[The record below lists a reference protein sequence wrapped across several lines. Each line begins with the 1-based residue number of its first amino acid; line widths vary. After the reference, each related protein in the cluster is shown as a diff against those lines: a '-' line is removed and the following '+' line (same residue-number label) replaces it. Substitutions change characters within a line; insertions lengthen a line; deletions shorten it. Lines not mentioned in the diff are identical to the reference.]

1 MLKNGKSSLVSLIAI
16 ALGFLLG
23 SAILLCTGR
32 DPLIMFNSLIYG
44 FSGLN
49 IAGGFTFNSRLIGE
63 FFIQVMPI
71 ALTGLSVGFAFRTG
85 LFNIG
90 AEGQLMMGA
99 LGASV
104 VALFV
109 KAPAPIHIPL
119 ALLAALLFGAAWG
132 AIPGFLKARFN
143 IHEVV
148 VTIMLNYTALYFS
161 NFCLLY
167 LLGTTDRVK
176 TNAFPQSVLLQDGFL
191 SRLTNGSRLNWGLIP
206 VALVV
211 FLSWFIINKTSL
223 GYELRAVGFNKNA
236 ALASG
241 MKVKRDVVLSMSI
254 AGAYAGLAG
263 AVICLGTFGL
273 GRVLPSF
280 EGYGMDG
287 IAVALVG
294 ANDAL
299 GILFS
304 SMLFGMLK
312 AAGPAMQSNRIPKEI
327 GSIISSSIVLFIAMR
342 LGIEYLLDLSKRRKG
357 QEKDKALS
365 PVPSG
370 QGEAR

>member
-1 MLKNGKSSLVSLIAI
+1 MGKSKKQGLVSLIAV

-23 SAILLCTGR
+23 SIILICTGR
-32 DPLIMFNSLIYG
+32 NPLAMFNALVFG
-44 FSGLN
+44 FSGVN
-49 IAGGFTFNSRLIGE
+49 IANGFTFNSRLIGE

-104 VALFV
+104 VALLV

-119 ALLAALLFGAAWG
+119 ALLAAILCGAAWG
-132 AIPGFLKARFN
+132 AIPGLLKARFN

-148 VTIMLNYTALYFS
+148 VSIMLNYTALYFS

-167 LLGTTDRVK
+167 LLGTTDQVK
-176 TNAFPQSVLLQDGFL
+176 TAAFPQSVLLQDHFL
-191 SRLTNGSRLNWGLIP
+191 AQITNGSRLNWGLIP
-206 VALVV
+206 VAIGV
-211 FLSWFIINKTSL
+211 FASWFIINKTSL
-223 GYELRAVGFNKNA
+223 GYELRAVGFNKDA
-236 ALASG
+236 ALAAG
-241 MKVKRDVVLSMSI
+241 MKVKRNMALSMAIS
-254 AGAYAGLAG
+254 GAYAGLAG

-273 GRVLPSF
+273 DRVLPSF

-299 GILFS
+299 GILLS

-312 AAGPAMQSNRIPKEI
+312 AAGPSMQSNHIPKEI

-342 LGIEYLLDLSKRRKG
+342 MGIEFLIEAIGRRRA
-357 QEKDKALS
+357 KAQAA
-365 PVPSG
+365 VREG
-370 QGEAR
+370 GDR

>member
-1 MLKNGKSSLVSLIAI
+1 MGKSKNASLVSLIAV

-23 SAILLCTGR
+23 SVILLCTGR
-32 DPLIMFNSLIYG
+32 NPLAMFNALIYG
-44 FSGLN
+44 FSGVN
-49 IAGGFTFNSRLIGE
+49 IGNGFSFNARLIGE
-63 FFIQVMPI
+63 FLIQVMPI

-99 LGASV
+99 LGASL
-104 VALFV
+104 VALCV
-109 KAPAPIHIPL
+109 KAPAPVHVAL
-119 ALLAALLFGAAWG
+119 ALMAAIAFGAAWG

-148 VTIMLNYTALYFS
+148 VSIMLNYTSLYFS
-161 NFCLLY
+161 NFALLY
-167 LLGTTDRVK
+167 LIKTTDRVK
-176 TNAFPQSVLLQDGFL
+176 TAPFPRSVLLQAPIL
-191 SRLTNGSRLNWGLIP
+191 AQITNGSRLNWGLVP
-206 VALVV
+206 VALGVLL
-211 FLSWFIINKTSL
+211 FWFVINRTSL
-223 GYELRAVGFNKNA
+223 GYELRAVGFNKDA
-236 ALASG
+236 ALAAG
-241 MKVKRDVVLSMSI
+241 MKVKRNVVLSMAIS
-254 AGAYAGLAG
+254 GGYAGLAG

-299 GILFS
+299 GILLS

-312 AAGPAMQSNRIPKEI
+312 AAGPMMQSNSIPKEI

-342 LGIEYLLDLSKRRKG
+342 MGIEYLVGLIGKRKKG
-357 QEKDKALS
+357 SAEEGGA
-365 PVPSG
+365 
-370 QGEAR
+370 GERAGGGK

>member
-1 MLKNGKSSLVSLIAI
+1 MGKPANRGAVSLAAV

-23 SAILLCTGR
+23 AVILLCTGR
-32 DPLIMFNSLIYG
+32 NPLAMFNSLIYG

-49 IAGGFTFNSRLIGE
+49 IADGFSFNPRLIGE
-63 FFIQVMPI
+63 FLVQVMPI

-99 LGASV
+99 LGASA

-109 KAPAPIHIPL
+109 KAPAPVHVPL
-119 ALLAALLFGAAWG
+119 ALLAAVLAGAAWG
-132 AIPGFLKARFN
+132 AVPGFLKARFN

-161 NFCLLY
+161 NFSLLY
-167 LLGTTDRVK
+167 LIGTTDRVK
-176 TNAFPQSVLLQDGFL
+176 TPAFPKSVLLQDAFL
-191 SRLTNGSRLNWGLIP
+191 SQLTGGSRLNWGLVP
-206 VALVV
+206 VALAV
-211 FLSWFIINKTSL
+211 FASYFVINRTSL
-223 GYELRAVGFNKNA
+223 GYELRAVGFNKDA

-241 MKVKRDVVLSMSI
+241 MKVKRDVVLSMAI
-254 AGAYAGLAG
+254 AGGFAGLAG

-273 GRVLPSF
+273 NRVLPSF

-294 ANDAL
+294 ANDSI
-299 GILFS
+299 GILLS

-312 AAGPAMQSNRIPKEI
+312 SAGPSMQSNNIPKEI

-342 LGIEYLLDLSKRRKG
+342 MGLEFLVDAALRRRKRAG
-357 QEKDKALS
+357 SAK
-365 PVPSG
+365 G
-370 QGEAR
+370 GEA